1 MAVRPQDLAVE
12 DVLARSPLL
21 ARLDPALRAR
31 FLAFTEHVVVPPR
44 TRVHGDA
51 DAGKH
56 LFVLL
61 SGEATCRREHTAL
74 RRLGP
79 GDVFGELAAAGG
91 RHRGEVITSVGGLTA
106 ARLSAA
112 AWSAIEREDPP
123 LAAALAIGLVHVI
136 QEELGQLTSEMDL
149 VLRGRTLPR
158 AEEITVQVLG
168 EERTIRTG
176 TRVLDLLPAE
186 LDGDLVVAGLL
197 GQKPV
202 ALSTPI
208 FTDTTV
214 APLRLS
220 HWEGRQIFAQSMG
233 LLLLE
238 AAHQVAPELPI
249 RLGPSRGLRQ
259 AVEVPGL
266 TTAELPAL
274 AARLAEAMERI
285 RATDAPIRGENWPI
299 DEAIR
304 WFQDR
309 GWPDAVLL
317 LRLRRLATV
326 RLVSCGEVYALATGP
341 FLPSTGAL
349 RGFRLEADGDGL
361 WLELGDRD
369 PRLPERTGTIGRRAQ
384 EQADGPAPAE
394 EAGSARRQG
403 EGGARA
409 IHTAGGPGGPSRPPR
424 KEGLMLADHQRW
436 LAAMGVDSVGA
447 FCNQCITGQVAQLI
461 RVAEGFHEKQI
472 GLIADRVAAERE
484 RIRIISIAGPS
495 SSGKTTFIKRL
506 TVQLQINGVNP
517 VGIGLDNYYVDRE
530 KTPRDAKGE
539 WDFEALEALDLAVL
553 QDHVRRLLAGEEVK
567 TARYD
572 FLTGLS
578 HPAGGARIQ
587 LRAGDVLML
596 EGIHGLNPALLGAL
610 PRAGELFRVF
620 IHPATTLPLDRLSR
634 VSATDLRLLRRI
646 VRDRHTRGYS
656 AADNILRWPSVQAGE
671 RIHIFPYQGEADAIF
686 DSALIYEPAV
696 LKVFAERYLLE
707 VPAEHPAYP
716 TAIRLRHLVDRFVSI
731 YPDHVPPTS
740 ILREFIGGSGFE
752 Y

>member
-1 MAVRPQDLAVE
+1 VAVRPQDLAPE
-12 DVLARSPLL
+12 EVLAKSPLL
-21 ARLDPALRAR
+21 ARLDAAFRAR
-31 FLAFTEHVVVPPR
+31 FLGWTEQVMVAPR
-44 TRVHGDA
+44 TRIHGDA

-56 LFVLL
+56 LFVILT
-61 SGEATCRREHTAL
+61 GEATSRREHLAL

-79 GDVFGELAAAGG
+79 GDVFGEIAAAGG

-106 ARLSAA
+106 ARLSAS
-112 AWSAIEREDPP
+112 AWAAIEREDPR
-123 LAAALAIGLVHVI
+123 LAAALAIGLVDAV
-136 QEELGQLTSEMDL
+136 QDELAQLTGEMDL

-168 EERTIRTG
+168 QERRIRTG
-176 TRVLDLLPAE
+176 TRVMDLLPSE
-186 LDGDLVVAGLL
+186 LGGDLVVAGLL

-208 FTDTTV
+208 FTETTV
-214 APLRLS
+214 APLTLS
-220 HWEGRQIFAQSMG
+220 HWEGRRIYAQSVG

-238 AAHQVAPELPI
+238 AAHQVAPELPL

-259 AVEVPGL
+259 TVEAPGL
-266 TTAELPAL
+266 AAAELPAL
-274 AARLAEAMERI
+274 AARLTEAMERI

-304 WFQDR
+304 WFQDH
-309 GWPDAVLL
+309 GWRDAVLL

-326 RLVSCGEVYALATGP
+326 RLVSCGEVYVLATGP

-349 RGFRLEADGDGL
+349 RGFRLEVDADGL

-369 PRLPERTGTIGRRAQ
+369 PRLVEPPA
-384 EQADGPAPAE
+384 AGPVLVHP
-394 EAGSARRQG
+394 GQG
-403 EGGARA
+403 EMIR
-409 IHTAGGPGGPSRPPR
+409 
-424 KEGLMLADHQRW
+424 EHQRW

-447 FCNQCITGQVAQLI
+447 FSDQCITGQVAQLI

-472 GLIADRVAAERE
+472 GLVADRVAAEHE

-517 VGIGLDNYYVDRE
+517 VGIGLDNYYVDRD
-530 KTPRDAKGE
+530 KTPKDGKGD
-539 WDFEALEALDLAVL
+539 WDFEALEALDLPLL
-553 QDHVRRLLAGEEVK
+553 QAHVRRLLAGDEVQ
-567 TARYD
+567 APRYD

-578 HPAGGARIQ
+578 LPQGGPRIR
-587 LRAGDVLML
+587 LRPGDVLML
-596 EGIHGLNPALLGAL
+596 EGIHGLNPRLLGAL
-610 PRAGELFRVF
+610 PQDGQVFRVF
-620 IHPATTLPLDRLSR
+620 IHPATTLALDRLSR

-656 AADNILRWPSVQAGE
+656 AAENIVRWPSVQAGE

-696 LKVFAERYLLE
+696 LKVYAERYLLE
-707 VPAEHPAYP
+707 VPPEHPAYP
-716 TAIRLRHLVDRFVSI
+716 TAIRLRHLIDRFVSI
-731 YPDHVPPTS
+731 YPEHVPPTS